1 LAVKDSLRSGFTQRL
16 GDAFVRFDDS
26 LDTVLAADTATP
38 FGAQSAW
45 RQLTDLIGRGRVA
58 PTLATID
65 RLRSIRGQVPS
76 SVRAA
81 CARNVAFA
89 APPAGLVRLFAD
101 DDPAIAAPVL
111 SVARLSDDEWL
122 EMLSDLPTA
131 SRALLRQRRDLSPGV
146 CRALIAFGSADFQLP
161 QPELVAEPEMAEPIA
176 QPVAPPAPA
185 EPLADQPFVAIGSVA
200 ASVPVVAEALRRGDS
215 RTETPANDQVEPK
228 GPFPIADL
236 VARIDAYQRDHGDL
250 GAVRPQSQPLPDAPV
265 DRFRFETDSS
275 GVIRWVDGAP
285 REPLV
290 GLSLGIASIQVDGI
304 VTGAFRRRASFDA
317 ARMVIGGTSPVAG
330 QWQVSA
336 TPAFE
341 PASGRFTGMR
351 GVARRPRVDERAEP
365 ASRDIPPD
373 SLRQLVHE
381 LRTPTNAISGFA
393 EMIEAEVLGPAPE
406 PYRNYASVIRSNV
419 RDLINAIDD
428 VDTAARIEQHAL
440 VLRPALLPVAALLM
454 RTAEDLDALR
464 DLRGSTID
472 IEDGAP
478 GLTIAGDMLAVERVV
493 ARLMATA
500 VAATQPGEHIV
511 VRAVADGPDM
521 VAVSI
526 DRPRTFAGY
535 SSEALVAM
543 DSENV
548 GEGQASLLGVGFT
561 LRLARNLATELGGG
575 LTIGEESLTLRL
587 PAALDRPVE
596 QQSSN

>member
-1 LAVKDSLRSGFTQRL
+1 M
-16 GDAFVRFDDS
+16 RFDDS

-45 RQLTDLIGRGRVA
+45 RQLTDLIGRRRVA
-58 PTLATID
+58 PLPDVIE
-65 RLRSIRGQVPS
+65 RLRALRGQVPS
-76 SVRAA
+76 PIRAA
-81 CARNVAFA
+81 SARGVAFTD
-89 APPAGLVRLFAD
+89 PPAGLVRLFAD
-101 DDPAIAAPVL
+101 DEPAIAAPVL
-111 SVARLSDDEWL
+111 STARLSDGEWL
-122 EMLSDLPTA
+122 EMLSDLPPA

-146 CRALIAFGSADFQLP
+146 RRALVAFGAADFQLP
-161 QPELVAEPEMAEPIA
+161 RPAFVPEPEAGKTSVVPDVA
-176 QPVAPPAPA
+176 VAPVEAP
-185 EPLADQPFVAIGSVA
+185 ADQPFVAIGSA
-200 ASVPVVAEALRRGDS
+200 AAAVPVVAEALRRGDA
-215 RTETPANDQVEPK
+215 RPDIPANDQVEPK

-250 GAVRPQSQPLPDAPV
+250 GAIRPQAKPDAPV

-290 GLSLGIASIQVDGI
+290 GLALGIASIRIDG
-304 VTGAFRRRASFDA
+304 VVAGAFRRRARFEA
-317 ARMVIGGTSPVAG
+317 ARMVIDGTSPVAG

-351 GVARRPRVDERAEP
+351 GVARRPRADERAEP
-365 ASRDIPPD
+365 AAHGIPPD

-393 EMIEAEVLGPAPE
+393 EMIEGEVLGPAPE
-406 PYRNYASVIRSNV
+406 PYRHYAGTIRSNV
-419 RDLINAIDD
+419 CDLINAIDD
-428 VDTAARIEQHAL
+428 VDTAARIEQKAL
-440 VLRPALLPVAALLM
+440 VLRPALVPVANLLM
-454 RTAEDLDALR
+454 RTAENLDALR
-464 DLRGSTID
+464 ELRGSTID

-478 GLTIAGDMLAVERVV
+478 GLTIAGDTMAVERVV

-511 VRAVADGPDM
+511 VHAVADGAEM
-521 VAVSI
+521 VMVSI
-526 DRPRTFAGY
+526 DRPRMFAGY

-561 LRLARNLATELGGG
+561 LRLARNLAMELGGG

-587 PAALDRPVE
+587 PAALDCPVE

>member
-1 LAVKDSLRSGFTQRL
+1 L
-16 GDAFVRFDDS
+16 RFDDS

-45 RQLTDLIGRGRVA
+45 RQLTDLIGRRRAMLSPEV
-58 PTLATID
+58 IE
-65 RLRSIRGQVPS
+65 RLQAIRGQVPS
-76 SVRAA
+76 PVRAA
-81 CARNVAFA
+81 SARSAAFA
-89 APPAGLVRLFAD
+89 DPPAGLVRLFAD
-101 DDPAIAAPVL
+101 DEPAIAAPVL
-111 SVARLSDDEWL
+111 SAAQLSDGEWL
-122 EMLSDLPTA
+122 DMLSDLPPA

-146 CRALIAFGSADFQLP
+146 RRALVAFGSSDFQLP
-161 QPELVAEPEMAEPIA
+161 RPDVAAEPAEAKAGPRS
-176 QPVAPPAPA
+176 PPAA
-185 EPLADQPFVAIGSVA
+185 ETVGPLTGQPFVAIGSAA
-200 ASVPVVAEALRRGDS
+200 ASVPVVAEALRRGDA
-215 RTETPANDQVEPK
+215 RPEAPANDQVEPK

-250 GAVRPQSQPLPDAPV
+250 GAVRPPAQPDAPV

-290 GLSLGIASIQVDGI
+290 GLSLGIATIQVDG
-304 VTGAFRRRASFDA
+304 VVAGAFRSRAPFDA

-365 ASRDIPPD
+365 ASRAIPPD

-406 PYRNYASVIRSNV
+406 PYRSYASVIRTNV

-428 VDTAARIEQHAL
+428 VDTAARIEQKAL
-440 VLRPALLPVAALLM
+440 VLRPALVPVAALLA
-454 RTAEDLDALR
+454 RAAEDMDALR

-472 IEDGAP
+472 IVDSEP
-478 GLTIAGDMLAVERVV
+478 GLTIAGDTLAVERVV

-500 VAATQPGEHIV
+500 VAATQPGEHIL
-511 VRAVADGPDM
+511 VRANAEGPDM

-526 DRPRTFAGY
+526 DRPRMFAGY
-535 SSEALVAM
+535 SSEALVTM

-548 GEGQASLLGVGFT
+548 GEGEASLLGVGFT
-561 LRLARNLATELGGG
+561 LRLARNLAAELGGG
-575 LTIGEESLTLRL
+575 LTIGADSLTLRL

-596 QQSSN
+596 QQSTN

>member
-1 LAVKDSLRSGFTQRL
+1 L
-16 GDAFVRFDDS
+16 RFDDS

-45 RQLTDLIGRGRVA
+45 RQLTDLIGRRRVA
-58 PTLATID
+58 PSPEVID
-65 RLRSIRGQVPS
+65 RLRAIRGQVPS
-76 SVRAA
+76 PIRAA
-81 CARNVAFA
+81 SARSVAFA
-89 APPAGLVRLFAD
+89 DPPAGLVRLFAD
-101 DDPAIAAPVL
+101 DEAAVAAPVL
-111 SVARLSDDEWL
+111 SVARLSDGEWL
-122 EMLSDLPTA
+122 EMLSDLPPA

-146 CRALIAFGSADFQLP
+146 RRALVAFGSSDFQLP
-161 QPELVAEPEMAEPIA
+161 QPDNAAEPIEA
-176 QPVAPPAPA
+176 EAGTRSSSPADA
-185 EPLADQPFVAIGSVA
+185 VEPLAGQPFVAIGSAA
-200 ASVPVVAEALRRGDS
+200 ASVPVVAEALRRGDT
-215 RTETPANDQVEPK
+215 RPDTPANDQVEPK

-250 GAVRPQSQPLPDAPV
+250 GAVRPPAQPDAPI

-290 GLSLGIASIQVDGI
+290 GLSLGIATIQIDGVI
-304 VTGAFRRRASFDA
+304 SGAFRSRAPFDA
-317 ARMVIGGTSPVAG
+317 ARMVIGGTSSIAG

-351 GVARRPRVDERAEP
+351 GVARRPRADERAEP
-365 ASRDIPPD
+365 ASRSIPPD

-406 PYRNYASVIRSNV
+406 PYRGYATTIRTNV

-428 VDTAARIEQHAL
+428 VDTAARIEQKAL
-440 VLRPALLPVAALLM
+440 VLRPALVPVADLLM

-472 IEDGAP
+472 IEDGTP
-478 GLTIAGDMLAVERVV
+478 GLTIAGDTLAVERVV

-511 VRAVADGPDM
+511 VRAIADGTDM

-526 DRPRTFAGY
+526 DRPQTFAGY
-535 SSEALVAM
+535 SSEALVTM

-561 LRLARNLATELGGG
+561 LRLARNLAAELGGG

>member
-1 LAVKDSLRSGFTQRL
+1 
-16 GDAFVRFDDS
+16 
-26 LDTVLAADTATP
+26 
-38 FGAQSAW
+38 
-45 RQLTDLIGRGRVA
+45 
-58 PTLATID
+58 
-65 RLRSIRGQVPS
+65 
-76 SVRAA
+76 
-81 CARNVAFA
+81 
-89 APPAGLVRLFAD
+89 
-101 DDPAIAAPVL
+101 
-111 SVARLSDDEWL
+111 
-122 EMLSDLPTA
+122 
-131 SRALLRQRRDLSPGV
+131 LLRQRRDLSPGV
-146 CRALIAFGSADFQLP
+146 HRALVAFGSSDFQLP
-161 QPELVAEPEMAEPIA
+161 RPDEAAEPVEAETRTESPT
-176 QPVAPPAPA
+176 PLGSV
-185 EPLADQPFVAIGSVA
+185 EPLAGQPFVAIGSAA
-200 ASVPVVAEALRRGDS
+200 ASVPVVAEALRRGDT
-215 RTETPANDQVEPK
+215 RPDTPANDQVEPK

-250 GAVRPQSQPLPDAPV
+250 GAVRPPAQPDAPI

-290 GLSLGIASIQVDGI
+290 GLSLGIATIQVDGVI
-304 VTGAFRRRASFDA
+304 SGAFRNRAPFDA
-317 ARMVIGGTSPVAG
+317 ARMVIGGISSIAG

-341 PASGRFTGMR
+341 PATGRFTGMR
-351 GVARRPRVDERAEP
+351 GVARRPRADERAEP
-365 ASRDIPPD
+365 ASRSIPPD

-406 PYRNYASVIRSNV
+406 PYRGYATTIRTNV

-428 VDTAARIEQHAL
+428 VDTAARIEQKAL
-440 VLRPALLPVAALLM
+440 VLRPALVPVADLLM

-472 IEDGAP
+472 IEDGTP
-478 GLTIAGDMLAVERVV
+478 GLTIAGDTLAVERVV

-500 VAATQPGEHIV
+500 VAATQAGEHIV
-511 VRAVADGPDM
+511 VRAIADGADM
-521 VAVSI
+521 IAVSI
-526 DRPRTFAGY
+526 DRPRMFAGY
-535 SSEALVAM
+535 SSEALVTM

-561 LRLARNLATELGGG
+561 LRLARNLASELGGG